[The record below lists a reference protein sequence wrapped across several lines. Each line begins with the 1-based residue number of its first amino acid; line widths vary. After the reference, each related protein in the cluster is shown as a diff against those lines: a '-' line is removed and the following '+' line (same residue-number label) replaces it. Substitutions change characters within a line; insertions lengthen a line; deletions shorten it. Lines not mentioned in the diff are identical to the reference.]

1 MLTVC
6 AGLAKS
12 QENWVIM
19 PHHKNVNKT
28 TWATGQGCE
37 IHSQPRLLEIRNS
50 SRTNIWRMI
59 QAIRALWFL
68 VSPQQLLYYMRCEV
82 HGQQD
87 CCFCYTVSITHS
99 KLQLHG
105 PFSLELT
112 LTGTFLGSQA
122 CYLHYRGQFWLW
134 WPRNYQGGVCS
145 IESHW
150 MSLSMKVNVWAWKW
164 QFEKLFFSRAF
175 NLENQ
180 GSHSHP
186 TILTLIYD
194 PVYDPLLSHVL
205 SRDDKWASSLRWW
218 WPWDVIESTRKS
230 WEMDLDIYLFVFKE
244 TSLKLL
250 G

>member
-1 MLTVC
+1 
-6 AGLAKS
+6 
-12 QENWVIM
+12 
-19 PHHKNVNKT
+19 
-28 TWATGQGCE
+28 
-37 IHSQPRLLEIRNS
+37 
-50 SRTNIWRMI
+50 MI

-112 LTGTFLGSQA
+112 LTGTFLGSQV

-145 IESHW
+145 TESHW

-186 TILTLIYD
+186 IILK
-194 PVYDPLLSHVL
+194 L
-205 SRDDKWASSLRWW
+205 SRELQCAPLYTTPCYHMFCHAMASEQAPSADDDHEMWLKAPEKAGKWTWIFICLFLR
-218 WPWDVIESTRKS
+218 
-230 WEMDLDIYLFVFKE
+230 
-244 TSLKLL
+244 KLV
-250 G
+250 